1 MPLPASMYCCSALTM
16 SCHPPLINTHPPAH
30 VPRDISPS
38 STKQLHPS
46 LLPHRLPQPPIRPP
60 SPSCRRWRRRNAA
73 SLASCPSPPSFPPP
87 RSSPPSSYNYFL
99 DDSCRFDLRRIGE
112 RARTVYRCSQPSAR
126 LLTYPSIP
134 PSSLGVISP
143 SNDNLDYP

>member
-1 MPLPASMYCCSALTM
+1 MAEMESCIVCVGEIMMTSEAPQSNCHPSRLPHRLHNLLADHLHHHAAAGAMYCCSALTM
-16 SCHPPLINTHPPAH
+16 SCHPPPINTHPPAH

-73 SLASCPSPPSFPPP
+73 SLASCPLSFSFPRLPFLLHGPPP
-87 RSSPPSSYNYFL
+87 R
-99 DDSCRFDLRRIGE
+99 
-112 RARTVYRCSQPSAR
+112 
-126 LLTYPSIP
+126 LLIITS
-134 PSSLGVISP
+134 
-143 SNDNLDYP
+143 